1 MSSSGPIYH
10 LCRLCTDY
18 MQTPCVLSSLLRWL
32 FLVVHPINDHGFV
45 IYQHLVGSSQTVRN
59 AYIVYTCIPHLV
71 PRACCATHTPLL
83 RTARWRC
90 PMALNV
96 PSARRRLRM
105 PLINSSV
112 ERLALPR
119 CPALLLSR
127 CHILKVALGKCKNHD
142 HPKGIG
148 IYVQSRVL

>member
-83 RTARWRC
+83 RTARWRY
-90 PMALNV
+90 PMALPDGAQCAFSSPQTAHASNQLI
-96 PSARRRLRM
+96 RRA
-105 PLINSSV
+105 PCT
-112 ERLALPR
+112 APLPR
-119 CPALLLSR
+119 PPSVPLPYTKSR
-127 CHILKVALGKCKNHD
+127 SWQMQK
-142 HPKGIG
+142 
-148 IYVQSRVL
+148 S